1 MMIRRLALVSFLS
14 LAVPAFAAAP
24 APAVQQASAAPAPV
38 QQEAAQSRFVVLD
51 GGRNFRDVGGYLTAD
66 GHRVKPGVL
75 YRSGSLGSLT
85 PAGQETLRGLHIVSE
100 IDLRTT
106 EERSHDTFD
115 IRGAIGPGY
124 WTRDYGMSMGNMASL
139 FRDPAKLTADSMRQ
153 MMAGVYKTLPRE
165 QAPAYRELFAKLE
178 AGKGPLVVNCTAG
191 KDRTGVGT
199 ALVLTALG
207 VPYETVRKDF
217 LLSNGAPGMDS
228 LAGAI
233 SSPLAKLPPDVVAPL
248 IGVDGTYLDGAFAQI
263 RQDYGSIDNYL
274 EKELG
279 VGPRERAQLRRQMLE
294 K

>member
-1 MMIRRLALVSFLS
+1 MMIRRLMLVSLLS
-14 LAVPAFAAAP
+14 LAVPAFAEAP
-24 APAVQQASAAPAPV
+24 AASVQQGSV
-38 QQEAAQSRFVVLD
+38 QNRFVLLD
-51 GGRNFRDVGGYLTAD
+51 GGRNFRDVGGYRTAD
-66 GHRVKPGVL
+66 GHRVKPGML

-85 PAGQETLRGLHIVSE
+85 PAGQETLRGLHIASE

-124 WTRDYGMSMGNMASL
+124 WARDYGMSVGNLASL
-139 FRDPAKLTADSMRQ
+139 FGDPAKLTADAVRQ
-153 MMAGVYKTLPRE
+153 MMAGLYKTLPRE
-165 QAPAYRELFAKLE
+165 QAPAYRELFARLE
-178 AGKGPLVVNCTAG
+178 AGKVPLVVNCTAG
-191 KDRTGVGT
+191 KDRTGVAT

-233 SSPLAKLPPDVVAPL
+233 GSRMAKLPPDVVAPL
-248 IGVDGTYLDGAFAQI
+248 MGVDGTYLDAAFTQI
-263 RQDYGSIDNYL
+263 RHDYGSIDNYL
-274 EKELG
+274 DKELG